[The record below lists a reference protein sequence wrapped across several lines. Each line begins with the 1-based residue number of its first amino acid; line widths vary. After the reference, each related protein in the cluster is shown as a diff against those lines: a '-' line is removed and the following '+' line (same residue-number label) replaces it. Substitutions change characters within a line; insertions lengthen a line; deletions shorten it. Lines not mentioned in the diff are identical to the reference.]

1 MMVSGSTETPQVQH
15 GLSLQVLLFILH
27 NTDPPDHAITGF
39 SSYHNDFITRGM
51 MSSGNKT
58 WGSPARM
65 SWPLREQSH
74 ALPRSPPGDTAT
86 YTTCS
91 SLQTPSED
99 ILSLAPGSV
108 GTTGSPDKVFW
119 INRLFSLQP
128 FLRLSHSYS
137 VVSQQMWKFLRGEG
151 WTRVNMAHSPLTKT
165 MSFPSPSPKVSVA
178 WLFTY
183 WI

>member
-39 SSYHNDFITRGM
+39 SSYHSDFITRGM

-65 SWPLREQSH
+65 SWPLREQSR
-74 ALPRSPPGDTAT
+74 ALPRSPPGDPAT

-91 SLQTPSED
+91 SQQTPSED
-99 ILSLAPGSV
+99 VTSPAPGSV

-119 INRLFSLQP
+119 INRLFSPAFPQTVPQLQ
-128 FLRLSHSYS
+128 R
-137 VVSQQMWKFLRGEG
+137 
-151 WTRVNMAHSPLTKT
+151 RVTT
-165 MSFPSPSPKVSVA
+165 DVKVSEGRG
-178 WLFTY
+178 LNKG
-183 WI
+183 